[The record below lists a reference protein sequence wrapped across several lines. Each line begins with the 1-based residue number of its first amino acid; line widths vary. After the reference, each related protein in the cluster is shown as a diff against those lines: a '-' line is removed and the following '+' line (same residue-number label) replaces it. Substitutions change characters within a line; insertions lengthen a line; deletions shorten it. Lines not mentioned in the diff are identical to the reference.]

1 MVSEVGGGVQSRER
15 HAVVVGGSI
24 AGLLAARVL
33 ADHAERVTVVERD
46 RPSEADSR
54 RSGAPQSRHTHV
66 LLEGG
71 QSALEAVLPGFMAEL
86 RAAGAPR
93 VGMPEHMV
101 QWQNGGWYR
110 RTAATTHLHTGT
122 RAQLERLVRQR
133 VLEHSAIDAV
143 QGTEV
148 VGLVGDAD
156 RVRGVQLRGRD
167 EGPRAEPRTLRA
179 DLVVDA
185 TGRGTKAGRWLTGIG
200 AEPPHEEIIDSGLA
214 YATRVY
220 RDTESRLG
228 TTALGYYM
236 VPNPRQTLGAV
247 VLPIEDGTY
256 LATLSGLRG
265 DEPPTDG
272 EDFEAYA
279 KRLPHPIVYD
289 WMRASEP
296 LSPVV
301 GFRRTANVRR
311 RYDLPGRRPA
321 GFLATGDALCT
332 FNPIYG
338 QGMTVA
344 AQNAVA
350 LREALTD
357 PRRTPGTRRVQRA
370 LLDSSRL
377 AWDISAGADK
387 QMPGVWGNALG
398 TPAAARPAGW
408 YLARV
413 QQRAGTDPVI
423 GRAFRAVLGLNA
435 PVTALFAPEVARR
448 VLFTP
453 VRPGADRPP
462 LESEAAGGS

>member
-1 MVSEVGGGVQSRER
+1 MVSDIDGGGRARER
-15 HAVVVGGSI
+15 HAVVVGGSL

-46 RPSEADSR
+46 RPSDADRR
-54 RSGAPQSRHTHV
+54 RSGVPHARHIHV

-71 QSALEAVLPGFMAEL
+71 QSALEAVLPGFTAEL

-93 VGMPEHMV
+93 VGVPEDLV
-101 QWQNGGWYR
+101 QWDGGWCR

-122 RAQLERLVRQR
+122 RSQLERLVRQR
-133 VLEHSAIDAV
+133 VLEHSAIDTVEA
-143 QGTEV
+143 TEV
-148 VGLVGDAD
+148 VGLLGDAG
-156 RVRGVQLRGRD
+156 RVRGVLVRGRD
-167 EGPRAEPRTLRA
+167 EGPRTEPSPLEA

-185 TGRGTKAGRWLTGIG
+185 SGRGTKASRWLTELG

-220 RDTESRLG
+220 RDTENRLG
-228 TTALGYYM
+228 GSVRGYH
-236 VPNPRQTLGAV
+236 VVANPRQTRGAV
-247 VLPIEDGTY
+247 VMPIEDGTY

-279 KRLPHPIVYD
+279 KRLPHPLVHD

-296 LSPVV
+296 LSPVSC
-301 GFRRTANVRR
+301 FRRTANVRR

-332 FNPIYG
+332 FNPVYG

-344 AQNAVA
+344 AQNALA
-350 LREALTD
+350 LRDTLTD
-357 PRRTPGTRRVQRA
+357 PRRTPGTRTVQRA
-370 LLDSSRL
+370 LLASARL
-377 AWDISAGADK
+377 AWDISAGADRG
-387 QMPGVWGNALG
+387 MPGVWGNALG
-398 TPAAARPAGW
+398 APVSTRPAGW
-408 YLARV
+408 YLKRV
-413 QQRAGTDPVI
+413 QERAGTDPVV
-423 GRAFRAVLGLNA
+423 GRAFRAVSSLNG
-435 PVTALFAPEVARR
+435 PVSALFAPEVVRR
-448 VLFTP
+448 ALFTA

-462 LESEAAGGS
+462 QERESGTA